1 MGASHIREHMRAGA
15 AAMAPMLIGV
25 VPFGLVAGTTPA
37 AVGMSTWDAVG
48 FSVVLFAGASQLAAI
63 DVLSRDGS
71 ALLAAVVAW
80 TINLR
85 MLLYSASLAPYLAHE
100 PLRRRLLASYVMVD
114 QNYAICVTRWRE
126 GRDDRAGRA
135 WFFIGGGL
143 LIWSAWQLSTLAGAL
158 LGSTL
163 PEELPLDF
171 AAPLVFMVLLIPA
184 ITSRPAAVAAVVG
197 GAATVAAAEAGA
209 GSLSVVCGAVAG
221 IIGGTLAELAL
232 DRGRPPGAPEPTL
245 EAT

>member
-1 MGASHIREHMRAGA
+1 MRAGA

-25 VPFGLVAGTTPA
+25 IPFGLVAGTTPA
-37 AVGMSTWDAVG
+37 AVGMSTWDALG
-48 FSVVLFAGASQLAAI
+48 FSIVLFAGASQLAAI

-100 PLRRRLLASYVMVD
+100 PLRRRLMASYVMVD

-126 GRDDRAGRA
+126 GRDDPKGRA

-143 LIWSAWQLSTLAGAL
+143 LLWSAWQLSTLTGSL

-163 PEELPLDF
+163 PESLPLDF
-171 AAPLVFMVLLIPA
+171 AVPLVFLVLLIPA
-184 ITSRPAAVAAVVG
+184 INSRPAAVAAVVG
-197 GAATVAAAEAGA
+197 GASTVAAYEAGA
-209 GSLSVVCGAVAG
+209 GSLAIVCGATAG
-221 IIGGTLAELAL
+221 ILGGTLAEFAL
-232 DRGRPPGAPEPTL
+232 DRRGPAGPPEPL
-245 EAT
+245 EDFS

>member
-1 MGASHIREHMRAGA
+1 MKAEMRAGA
-15 AAMAPMLIGV
+15 AAMVPMLIGV

-37 AVGMSTWDAVG
+37 AVGMDAWDALG
-48 FSVVLFAGASQLAAI
+48 FSIILFAGASQLAAI

-100 PLRRRLLASYVMVD
+100 PLRRRLAASYLMVD
-114 QNYAICVTRWRE
+114 QNYALCVTRWRE
-126 GRDDRAGRA
+126 GRDDPKGRA

-143 LIWSAWQLSTLAGAL
+143 LLWSAWQLATLSGAL

-171 AAPLVFMVLLIPA
+171 AVPLVFLVLLIPA
-184 ITSRPAAVAAVVG
+184 ITSRPAAVAAAVG

-209 GSLSVVCGAVAG
+209 GSLSIVCGAIAG
-221 IIGGTLAELAL
+221 ILGGTLAELAL
-232 DRGRPPGAPEPTL
+232 ERGKPHGPTEPIVEST
-245 EAT
+245 

>member
-1 MGASHIREHMRAGA
+1 MKAELRAGA
-15 AAMAPMLIGV
+15 ASMAPMLIGV
-25 VPFGLVAGTTPA
+25 IPFGLVAGTTPA
-37 AVGMSTWDAVG
+37 AVGMDVWDALG
-48 FSVVLFAGASQLAAI
+48 FSIILFAGASQLAAI

-100 PLRRRLLASYVMVD
+100 PLRRRLVASYLMVD

-126 GRDDRAGRA
+126 GRDDPKGRA

-143 LIWSAWQLSTLAGAL
+143 LLWSAWQLATLTGAL
-158 LGSTL
+158 LGSTM

-171 AAPLVFMVLLIPA
+171 AVPLVFLVLLIPA
-184 ITSRPAAVAAVVG
+184 INSRPAAVAAVVG
-197 GAATVAAAEAGA
+197 GSCTVGAYEAGV
-209 GSLSVVCGAVAG
+209 GSLAIVCGAVAG
-221 IIGGTLAELAL
+221 IVGGTLAELAL
-232 DRGRPPGAPEPTL
+232 HRSGPVGPPEPL
-245 EAT
+245 EDLG

>member
-1 MGASHIREHMRAGA
+1 MRAGA
-15 AAMAPMLIGV
+15 VAVAPMLIGV

-37 AVGMSTWDAVG
+37 AVGMDAWDALG
-48 FSVVLFAGASQLAAI
+48 FSLILFAGASQLAAI

-100 PLRRRLLASYVMVD
+100 PLRRRLAASYVMVD

-126 GRDDRAGRA
+126 GRDDPKGRGA
-135 WFFIGGGL
+135 FFIGGGL
-143 LIWSAWQLSTLAGAL
+143 LLWSAWQLSTLTGAL

-163 PEELPLDF
+163 PDELPLDF
-171 AAPLVFMVLLIPA
+171 AVPLVFLVLLIPA
-184 ITSRPAAVAAVVG
+184 INSRPAAVAAVVG
-197 GAATVAAAEAGA
+197 GACTVAAYEAGA
-209 GSLSVVCGAVAG
+209 GSLAIVCGAMAG
-221 IIGGTLAELAL
+221 ILAGTLVEFAIDRRGPAGPPAPLEDLA
-232 DRGRPPGAPEPTL
+232 
-245 EAT
+245 

>member
-1 MGASHIREHMRAGA
+1 
-15 AAMAPMLIGV
+15 MAPMLIGV

-37 AVGMSTWDAVG
+37 AVGMSTWDALG
-48 FSVVLFAGASQLAAI
+48 FSIILFAGASQLAAI

-114 QNYAICVTRWRE
+114 QNYAICVTRWRQ
-126 GRDDRAGRA
+126 GKDDPKGRA

-143 LIWSAWQLSTLAGAL
+143 LLWSAWQLSTLAGAL

-171 AAPLVFMVLLIPA
+171 AVPLVFLVLLIPV
-184 ITSRPAAVAAVVG
+184 ITSWPAAVAAVTG
-197 GAATVAAAEAGA
+197 GAVTVAAYGAGA
-209 GSLSVVCGAVAG
+209 GSLAIVCGATAG
-221 IIGGTLAELAL
+221 IVGGTLAELAL
-232 DRGRPPGAPEPTL
+232 DRRGPAGPPQPL
-245 EAT
+245 EDLA